1 MQECV
6 QPLQTQP
13 INEHWQEVVKLQQ
26 KLHKQVR
33 DSFNIHSMWDSPVHH
48 TLEWNLKLMFFFTQE
63 VKWAGKMQKMKEEHD
78 GERSLVGVTGIM

>member
-33 DSFNIHSMWDSPVHH
+33 DSFNIHSMWDSPVYH
-48 TLEWNLKLMFFFTQE
+48 TLEWNLL
-63 VKWAGKMQKMKEEHD
+63 
-78 GERSLVGVTGIM
+78 